1 VSGHSLSH
9 TGLDAVRQA
18 LADTHANLTATI
30 TQAEDLIHAGS
41 DAQPRWRTSSMI
53 CTLLTHHMTVVH
65 RLTSDIAGHATS
77 IGIAKTHYRD
87 TEDKVLGKLASILNH
102 ET

>member
-9 TGLDAVRQA
+9 SGLDAVRQA
-18 LADTHANLTATI
+18 LADTHASLTATI

-53 CTLLTHHMTVVH
+53 STLLTHHMTVVH
-65 RLTSDIAGHATS
+65 RHASDIAGHATG
-77 IGIAKTHYRD
+77 IGMAKAHYSD
-87 TEDKVLGKLASILNH
+87 TEDTVRGTLASILNH
-102 ET
+102 GT

>member
-1 VSGHSLSH
+1 MSGHSLSH

-18 LADTHANLTATI
+18 LADTHANLSATV